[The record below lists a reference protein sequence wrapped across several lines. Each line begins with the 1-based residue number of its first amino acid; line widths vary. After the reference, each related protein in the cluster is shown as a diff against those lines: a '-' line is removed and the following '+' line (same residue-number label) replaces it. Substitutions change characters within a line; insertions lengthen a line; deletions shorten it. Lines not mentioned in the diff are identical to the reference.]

1 MYHPADFQ
9 RNPNVLL
16 FGFLLSFSFLQMNQ
30 VAAALF
36 FTEAFER
43 FLNILEYLRFPNEN
57 VAI

>member
-1 MYHPADFQ
+1 
-9 RNPNVLL
+9 
-16 FGFLLSFSFLQMNQ
+16 MNQ

-36 FTEAFER
+36 FTEASVKSEPFER